1 MPRPPTSPAPR
12 VAVPPAPRWP
22 RRRQP
27 VTLTLS
33 PGERAA
39 LEAVAERH
47 GATLARM
54 VGALG
59 RYAKRTVLSIPPSD
73 FGDANE
79 DTENSSEK

>member
-1 MPRPPTSPAPR
+1 MPRPPLSPAPR
-12 VAVPPAPRWP
+12 AAVPPAPRWP
-22 RRRQP
+22 RRRHP

-47 GATLARM
+47 GAPLARL

-59 RYAKRTVLSIPPSD
+59 RYAERTSLSIPPVD
-73 FGDANE
+73 FGEVDEDA
-79 DTENSSEK
+79 ENSRTK